1 MADAVLYHHESVD
14 RVQEALPLVKII
26 YIANILCPDVDME
39 KGVKFKIT
47 EDVLGLVGSELE
59 ETALQAQEEV
69 NEIARSLDIEIE
81 QFDISDKAVSDKDHK
96 KQEDLIREVKDI
108 SLLQGTLQNLLE
120 AYSEDSILKVVQ
132 QGLQVLFD
140 TKHVLFFLYDSER
153 DILAG
158 RGITSNKQNDLINE
172 VVIPFQKGKSLLV
185 KSLRQG
191 TPLDSFSDSTKA
203 NLAIIDEQLIRLI
216 GKEGILCLPMIAHKQ
231 YVGVIVIGTDGA
243 RASHLSKRIKLLTMF
258 TKQAALALHA
268 NYLIQNQAR
277 LIQSQR
283 LKASSTMARK
293 VVHEA
298 NTPLSIIKNY
308 LKILERKSSVENL
321 EELRIINEE
330 IDRVAIMLGK
340 LSDFSEPKV
349 QPTDRLDIN
358 ALLSEVIR
366 ILQESLL
373 LSPNI
378 DLHLNPEPLLP
389 KVTTDKNSLKQVF
402 INLIKNAVEA
412 MPEGGNL
419 YISTRHASNN
429 LLHDIN
435 GDSGYVEVLISD
447 DGPGIP
453 NTMKSRLF
461 EPFVTSKGEGHAGLG
476 LSIVYNIVK
485 ELRGTITCESEEK
498 KGTSFKIVL
507 PIAF

>member
-1 MADAVLYHHESVD
+1 
-14 RVQEALPLVKII
+14 
-26 YIANILCPDVDME
+26 
-39 KGVKFKIT
+39 
-47 EDVLGLVGSELE
+47 
-59 ETALQAQEEV
+59 
-69 NEIARSLDIEIE
+69 
-81 QFDISDKAVSDKDHK
+81 
-96 KQEDLIREVKDI
+96 
-108 SLLQGTLQNLLE
+108 
-120 AYSEDSILKVVQ
+120 
-132 QGLQVLFD
+132 
-140 TKHVLFFLYDSER
+140 
-153 DILAG
+153 
-158 RGITSNKQNDLINE
+158 
-172 VVIPFQKGKSLLV
+172 
-185 KSLRQG
+185 
-191 TPLDSFSDSTKA
+191 
-203 NLAIIDEQLIRLI
+203 
-216 GKEGILCLPMIAHKQ
+216 
-231 YVGVIVIGTDGA
+231 
-243 RASHLSKRIKLLTMF
+243 MF

-268 NYLIQNQAR
+268 NYLRQNQAR

-283 LKASSTMARK
+283 LKAASTMARK

-298 NTPLSIIKNY
+298 NTPLSIVKNY
-308 LKILERKSSVENL
+308 LKILERKLAEERLVQ

-349 QPTDRLDIN
+349 QRTDRLDIN
-358 ALLSEVIR
+358 TLLSEIIR

-453 NTMKSRLF
+453 NTIKSRLF

-498 KGTSFKIVL
+498 RGTSFKIVL
-507 PIAF
+507 PIAY